1 MLNVKGLT
9 FAYSKKSPLILDG
22 VSFVL
27 EEKKV
32 GILLGRNGSGKSTLF
47 KCLTGLEKPF
57 GGSMLFDGKDLASMR
72 RTDRAKAIAYVPQM
86 LFFGEMSVFDTVLS
100 GRLAHFGYFPGE
112 SDQAIV
118 EEILEEMGLKE
129 FAFRNVNC
137 LSGGERQKVAIARAL
152 AQEPK
157 LLIFD
162 EPTGNLDIANEELIL
177 KESQRLAH
185 EKGVSVLVSI
195 HDLSLASLFGDAFF
209 LLKDGQIATSGD
221 ESILTSEALSAIYG
235 ISVLVETIHG
245 RKFITLGGDK
255 DEK

>member
-1 MLNVKGLT
+1 MKR
-9 FAYSKKSPLILDG
+9 A
-22 VSFVL
+22 
-27 EEKKV
+27 E
-32 GILLGRNGSGKSTLF
+32 
-47 KCLTGLEKPF
+47 
-57 GGSMLFDGKDLASMR
+57 
-72 RTDRAKAIAYVPQM
+72 RAKTLAYVPQAIS
-86 LFFGEMSVFDTVLS
+86 FGEMSVFDTVLS
-100 GRLAHFGYFPGE
+100 GRLARFGYFPGKE
-112 SDQAIV
+112 DQAIV
-118 EEILEEMGLKE
+118 EGILEEMGLKE
-129 FAFRNVNC
+129 LALRNVNC

>member
-1 MLNVKGLT
+1 MLSVKGLS
-9 FAYSKKSPLILDG
+9 FGYSKKSPLVLKG
-22 VSFVL
+22 VSFAL
-27 EEKKV
+27 EDKKV

-47 KCLTGLEKPF
+47 KCLVGLEKPF
-57 GGSMLFDGKDLASMR
+57 GGSMLFDGKELASMKR
-72 RTDRAKAIAYVPQM
+72 AERAKTLAYVPQAIS
-86 LFFGEMSVFDTVLS
+86 FGEMSVFDTVLS
-100 GRLAHFGYFPGE
+100 GRLARFGYFPGKE
-112 SDQAIV
+112 DQAIV
-118 EEILEEMGLKE
+118 EGILEEMGLKE
-129 FAFRNVNC
+129 LALRNVNC